1 MRKLLLVLPA
11 LFLVSCA
18 PGVDRRAYLA
28 TLVGQPEAEIVRQLG
43 VPTRTFESGGRRFL
57 AYVEQRGATAISGG
71 PFLFGGYGYGSGY
84 GSGFGPGFG
93 PRFGYGYGGAFPTY
107 VTERTCETTFEVAGD
122 RVVSWALRGNSCG

>member
-1 MRKLLLVLPA
+1 MRKLSFALLAGLA
-11 LFLVSCA
+11 LLTACA

-28 TLVGQPEAEIVRQLG
+28 TFVGQPETEVVRQLG
-43 VPTRTFESGGRRFL
+43 VPSRTFDSGGHKFL
-57 AYVEQRGATAISGG
+57 AYLEQRGATAISGG
-71 PFLFGGYGYGSGY
+71 PFLFGGYGYGY
-84 GSGFGPGFG
+84 GFG